1 MTDKESPLSD
11 IYTLLGVSQM
21 SPMEGVRT
29 QFYKLTR
36 RIHRELATAVDLD
49 QRKKLLHDLKFICIA
64 YDILSDPVTR
74 TDYDLRTMGLR
85 GVAMPQTPD
94 EKKPGELGQRLH
106 LKIGE
111 LLNVAGLLETS
122 ELEIACD
129 MHKAMPEMQFGSFL
143 VKQGFI
149 EEYQLEAVL
158 FAQKL
163 LRKGL
168 ITIVQYQAAMEELES
183 SGVSVAETV
192 VERGYVT
199 QSDLDHLEEVEA
211 EAEAEAA

>member
-1 MTDKESPLSD
+1 M
-11 IYTLLGVSQM
+11 
-21 SPMEGVRT
+21 
-29 QFYKLTR
+29 
-36 RIHRELATAVDLD
+36 A
-49 QRKKLLHDLKFICIA
+49 
-64 YDILSDPVTR
+64 
-74 TDYDLRTMGLR
+74 LRC
-85 GVAMPQTPD
+85 PQTPD

-111 LLNVAGLLETS
+111 LLNVAGLLEAS

-168 ITIVQYQAAMEELES
+168 ITVVQYQAAMEELES
-183 SGVSVAETV
+183 SGVGVSENSCRTRICNAI
-192 VERGYVT
+192 R
-199 QSDLDHLEEVEA
+199 SRSPRRS
-211 EAEAEAA
+211 